1 MMTIGDVDSL
11 GNYDNHANHAV
22 DHDGR
27 SAATDPDKD
36 GDYCLH
42 CWLSSPIFFVV
53 RRLSH
58 NG

>member
-11 GNYDNHANHAV
+11 GNYDNHGNHAV

-36 GDYCLH
+36 GDYC
-42 CWLSSPIFFVV
+42 S
-53 RRLSH
+53 
-58 NG
+58 